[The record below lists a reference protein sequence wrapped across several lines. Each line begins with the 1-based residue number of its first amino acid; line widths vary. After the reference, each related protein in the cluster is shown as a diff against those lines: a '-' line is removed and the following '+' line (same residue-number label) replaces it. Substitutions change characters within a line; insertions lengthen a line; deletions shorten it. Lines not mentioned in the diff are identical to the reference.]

1 MMQGCK
7 KSPGASNEQQ
17 LYFQLDYLNYAWGY
31 QHTGYIIDG
40 NGNVL
45 VYDNPEKWNFPDDTF
60 TLTADQVAENI
71 TLCRK
76 SGISVS
82 REELI
87 KYASHIGNIAASK
100 VTALRNVG
108 ADAGSVQFICYEVK
122 GSGVYKGTLIKLE
135 GDFTCENLNFFSKKI
150 VSWMKEI
157 NGRLSRN

>member
-1 MMQGCK
+1 
-7 KSPGASNEQQ
+7 
-17 LYFQLDYLNYAWGY
+17 
-31 QHTGYIIDG
+31 
-40 NGNVL
+40 
-45 VYDNPEKWNFPDDTF
+45 
-60 TLTADQVAENI
+60 VAENI